1 MIPKYNILGSL
12 YSIILCK
19 VPAHIG
25 FKGNEKADRAA
36 KQAIDMP
43 EMTKRRQPYTDYYL
57 TIRRARNSKWQRE
70 WENNSSKLH
79 CIKPH
84 IEE

>member
-43 EMTKRRQPYTDYYL
+43 EMTTTRINHTYYYL
-57 TIRRARNSKWQRE
+57 TIRRARQRE
-70 WENNSSKLH
+70 WENNTSKLH
-79 CIKPH
+79 YIKPR